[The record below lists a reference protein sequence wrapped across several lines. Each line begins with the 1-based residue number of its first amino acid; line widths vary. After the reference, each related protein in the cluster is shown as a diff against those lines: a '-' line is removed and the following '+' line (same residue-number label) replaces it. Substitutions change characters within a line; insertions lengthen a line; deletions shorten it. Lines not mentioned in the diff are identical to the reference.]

1 MWLLVNPALEDEI
14 DAAALHQFVKSL
26 AEIAVMQ
33 TRQYIEMLE
42 VPVDPVKR
50 IQSDQCQQYLLCA
63 EGKLVGFL
71 NDFEASLPVK
81 LSYSAFSRTI

>member
-14 DAAALHQFVKSL
+14 EATSLHRFVKSL

-50 IQSDQCQQYLLCA
+50 IQYDQC
-63 EGKLVGFL
+63 
-71 NDFEASLPVK
+71 
-81 LSYSAFSRTI
+81 